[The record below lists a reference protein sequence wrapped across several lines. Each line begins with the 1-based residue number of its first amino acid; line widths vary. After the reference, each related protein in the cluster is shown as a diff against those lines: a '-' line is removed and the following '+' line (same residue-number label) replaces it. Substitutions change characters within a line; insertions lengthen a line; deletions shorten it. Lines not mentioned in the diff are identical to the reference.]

1 MYWLS
6 RFLVELVLYTIVLM
20 LVLAILV
27 AAQVHPFVQN
37 NLVGAL
43 LIFVPFGLVSI
54 MVGYSL
60 SFMFQRVETATS
72 TSLAFDIHRLATRL
86 VLSSAHPA
94 NSNALEWSSIVVFLI
109 AGTSHASL
117 RSRAPSLPLIRRHCH
132 QPKAIPQMVL
142 PTIYAVYGDP
152 PGYVTYLLCVIPY
165 YALYVALWRF
175 SILGYSSYP
184 LTLESSF
191 DPDNEIVIIAAIM
204 LAEAVL
210 LFSAVMY
217 GAWNP

>member
-37 NLVGAL
+37 NFVGAL

-117 RSRAPSLPLIRRHCH
+117 SRSISPAHSPPLP
-132 QPKAIPQMVL
+132 
-142 PTIYAVYGDP
+142 
-152 PGYVTYLLCVIPY
+152 
-165 YALYVALWRF
+165 
-175 SILGYSSYP
+175 
-184 LTLESSF
+184 
-191 DPDNEIVIIAAIM
+191 
-204 LAEAVL
+204 
-210 LFSAVMY
+210 
-217 GAWNP
+217 